1 MDNQLIFKD
10 EEMMPLSTELVAYE
24 DKQITVKGNLYVEQ
38 ISDTLHRV
46 KKYEI
51 NFIGGTKREITYPE
65 YETITK
71 AITSANAPKFIKFK
85 DGTFIAVNQIVSIKS
100 HEVIVDTRR
109 EDM

>member
-10 EEMMPLSTELVAYE
+10 EEMIPPSTELIAYE

-38 ISDTLHRV
+38 VSDTLHRV

-51 NFIGGTKREITYPE
+51 NFIGGTKREITYQE

-100 HEVIVDTRR
+100 HDVIVDTRR

>member
-10 EEMMPLSTELVAYE
+10 EEMIPPSTELVAYE

-38 ISDTLHRV
+38 VSDTLHRV

-100 HEVIVDTRR
+100 HDVIVDTRR

>member
-10 EEMMPLSTELVAYE
+10 KDMIPPSTELVTYE

-38 ISDTLHRV
+38 VSDTLHRV
-46 KKYEI
+46 KKFEI
-51 NFIGGTKREITYPE
+51 NFIGGTKREITYQE

-100 HEVIVDTRR
+100 HDVIVDTRR